1 MRTWWHR
8 LHRVTRDD
16 GGMSLVEVLV
26 AMVIFAMVS
35 VGLAYSMIGTLNL
48 TRESRVRVVAANL
61 AAEEID
67 LARDTDDLF
76 DLLDETRSVELNGDV
91 FQVQR
96 RTQWVSDPAAD
107 FSCGASAGG
116 GTLRYKRV
124 NVTVTWGGMRA
135 GAKPVRSDTVLNPDD
150 HINDPTKGTILV
162 SVLRA
167 DGTGNGNVTITATPS
182 VGSVISRTDAQGCT
196 YVLRVEPGTY
206 TITAQRTGHVS
217 DAQLSAPA
225 QNVTVTPGATA
236 SVGFQMDQA
245 ATFNTVLAPGAPA
258 GTRVPSS
265 GAMPVSVVS
274 TYGVAQPAPVSGGGT
289 LTPRFSLHP
298 FTSGYQPFAGS
309 CLASDPRSWP
319 DLDEAGTI
327 YRAEFP
333 EATAAE
339 PGGTVTMNVP
349 MGLVHVTGGGSGTYL
364 RAESMTPAV
373 TDPPTPGCETVVSY
387 AYGNVVPTSGG
398 TGVVIALPYGTWRL
412 LEGGSTAQ
420 NSVVAHGR
428 VTPVPLPTE
437 SVPQRV
443 MVDNASGTA
452 VVTVD
457 PRMAVTP

>member
-8 LHRVTRDD
+8 LHRVARDD
-16 GGMSLVEVLV
+16 AGLTLAEILV
-26 AMVIFAMVS
+26 AMLIFAMVS
-35 VGLAYSMIGTLNL
+35 TGLAYSMIGTLNL

-76 DLLDETRSVELNGDV
+76 DLLNETRSVTINNDV
-91 FQVQR
+91 FRVER

-107 FSCGASAGG
+107 FSCGSSAGG

-135 GAKPVRSDTVLNPDD
+135 GAQPVRSDTVLNPDD

-167 DGTGNGNVTITATPS
+167 DGTGNPNVTITATPS
-182 VGSVISRTDAQGCT
+182 TGSVVSPTDAQGCT
-196 YVLRVEPGTY
+196 YILRVDPGTY
-206 TITAQRTGHVS
+206 TIKAQRTGHVS

-225 QNVTVTPGATA
+225 QTVSVTPGTTA

-245 ATFNTVLAPGAPA
+245 ATFNSVLAPGAPA

-274 TYGVAQPAPVSGGGT
+274 TYGNATPTPVAGGGT

-309 CLASDPRSWP
+309 CLGSDPRNWP
-319 DLDEAGTI
+319 DVVEGATTF
-327 YRAEFP
+327 RAALP
-333 EATAAE
+333 DAVAAE

-349 MGLVHVTGGGSGTYL
+349 MGLVQVTGGGSGTYL
-364 RAESMTPAV
+364 RAESMTPIE
-373 TDPPTPGCETVVSY
+373 TEPPTPGCETTVSY
-387 AYGNVVPTSGG
+387 AFGNVLPSSGG
-398 TGVVIALPYGTWRL
+398 SSVVIALPYGTWRL
-412 LEGGSTAQ
+412 LQGSSTSQ
-420 NSVVAHGR
+420 SNVVQHNR
-428 VTPVPLPTE
+428 ITPVVLAPGT
-437 SVPQRV
+437 VPQRLTV
-443 MVDNASGTA
+443 TNVSGTG

-457 PRMAVTP
+457 PRMAVAP